1 MTQAIQT
8 SAVVG
13 VIGAGAMGAGIAQV
27 AALAGHTVLL
37 YDLDSK
43 ALDKARAGIAAN
55 VQRLIDK
62 KKLDEPTGHRAI
74 DRVRII
80 TSLADLR
87 TASLVIEA
95 VAERLDVKRALFGE
109 LEGMV
114 ASECILATNTSSISI
129 TAIAAPLM
137 HPSRVVGMHFFNP
150 APLMA
155 LVEVVHGLATSAAVA
170 QTVYATSAAWGK
182 TPVHAKSTPGF
193 IVNRVARPFYAEG
206 LRVLN
211 EQGADAASIDAVMR
225 DSGGFR
231 MGPFELMDLIGH
243 DVNFA
248 VTQSVFEAYFND
260 PRFTP
265 SLIQRELVN
274 AGFLGRKSGRGFYD
288 YAADAVKPA
297 VRIETNTRSPSK
309 IVLGESVPLYERL
322 QARIACAS
330 VDRNDMP
337 GLIAQIDDA
346 FLFITDGRTATE
358 RAHALGIDNIV
369 LIDLALDYV
378 SAPSVALTRARQ
390 CCADAYAAVVGALTQ
405 AGYAVV
411 PLKDIAG
418 MAVMRTVAMLVNEA
432 ADAVNQGV
440 CTSADLD
447 LAMEKGVN
455 YPLGPLAWGE
465 RIGIG
470 RIHDVLVHL
479 AAHYGEGRP
488 LSRIAAHLRVAI
500 FGSALSLKRIRVI
513 HSSSIHAGDNRAS
526 IHCTA
531 KRTGTDRA
539 REPGRTS
546 GAATRTPEVVVAT
559 RL

>member
-8 SAVVG
+8 SAIVG

-37 YDLDSK
+37 YDLDAK
-43 ALDKARAGIAAN
+43 ALDKARNAIAAN

-62 KKLDEPTGHRAI
+62 KNLEESAGQQAI
-74 DRVRII
+74 DRVRVV

-95 VAERLDVKRALFGE
+95 IAERLELKRALFIE
-109 LEGMV
+109 LESIV
-114 ASECILATNTSSISI
+114 THECMLATNTSSISI
-129 TAIAAPLM
+129 TAIAAPLK

-155 LVEVVHGLATSAAVA
+155 LVEVVHGLATSDAVA
-170 QTVYATSAAWGK
+170 QTVYATAAAWGK

-248 VTQSVFEAYFND
+248 VTQSVFNAYFND

-265 SLIQRELVN
+265 SLIQQELVN
-274 AGFLGRKSGRGFYD
+274 AGFLGRKTGRGFYD
-288 YAADAVKPA
+288 YGADAAKPVA
-297 VRIETNTRSPSK
+297 RIETNAHTPSK

-322 QARIACAS
+322 QARIAPAS
-330 VDRNDMP
+330 VARNDMP

-346 FLFITDGRTATE
+346 YLFLTDGRTATE

-369 LIDLALDYV
+369 LIDLALDY
-378 SAPSVALTRARQ
+378 ANAQSVALTHARQ
-390 CCADAYAAVVGALTQ
+390 CSGEAYAAAAGALAQ

-411 PLKDIAG
+411 PLNDVAG
-418 MAVMRTVAMLVNEA
+418 MTVMRTVAMLVNEA

-470 RIHDVLVHL
+470 RVHDVLLHL
-479 AAHYGEGRP
+479 AAHYGEDRYRASP
-488 LSRIAAHLRVAI
+488 LIAALRY
-500 FGSALSLKRIRVI
+500 
-513 HSSSIHAGDNRAS
+513 
-526 IHCTA
+526 
-531 KRTGTDRA
+531 
-539 REPGRTS
+539 S
-546 GAATRTPEVVVAT
+546 GQRFH
-559 RL
+559 

>member
-37 YDLDSK
+37 YDLDTK
-43 ALDKARAGIAAN
+43 ALDKGRAGIEAN
-55 VQRLIDK
+55 VRRLIEK
-62 KKLDEPTGHRAI
+62 KKLDESAGRAAI
-74 DRVRII
+74 DRVRIV
-80 TSLADLR
+80 TNLADMR
-87 TASLVIEA
+87 TTALVIEA
-95 VAERLDVKRALFGE
+95 VAERLDVKRALFGQ
-109 LEGMV
+109 LEDIV
-114 ASECILATNTSSISI
+114 TPECILATNTSSISI
-129 TAIAAPLM
+129 TAIAAPLK

-155 LVEVVHGLATSAAVA
+155 LVEVVSGLATSDEVA
-170 QTVYATSAAWGK
+170 QTVHATSAAWGK
-182 TPVHAKSTPGF
+182 KPVHAKSTPGF

-211 EQGADAASIDAVMR
+211 EQGADAASIDTVMR

-248 VTQSVFEAYFND
+248 VTQSVFNAYFND

-265 SLIQRELVN
+265 SLIQQELVN
-274 AGFLGRKSGRGFYD
+274 AGFLGRKTGRGFYD
-288 YAADAVKPA
+288 YAADAAKPQP
-297 VRIETNTRSPSK
+297 RIEQNTRTPSQ
-309 IVLGESVPLYERL
+309 IMLGESMPLYASLQSRL
-322 QARIACAS
+322 TEAKQQRA
-330 VDRNDMP
+330 DLP

-346 FLFITDGRTATE
+346 CLFLTDGRTATE
-358 RAHALGIDNIV
+358 RAHALGIDNVV
-369 LIDLALDYV
+369 LIDLALDYA
-378 SAPSVALTRARQ
+378 SAPSVAITRARQ
-390 CCADAYAAVVGALTQ
+390 CADDAYAAVAGALAQ
-405 AGYAVV
+405 CGYAVV
-411 PLKDIAG
+411 PLQDVAG

-465 RIGIG
+465 RIGIE
-470 RIHDVLVHL
+470 RIHEVLLHL
-479 AAHYGEGRP
+479 AAHYGEDRYRASP
-488 LSRIAAHLRVAI
+488 LI
-500 FGSALSLKRIRVI
+500 SALRY
-513 HSSSIHAGDNRAS
+513 
-526 IHCTA
+526 
-531 KRTGTDRA
+531 
-539 REPGRTS
+539 S
-546 GAATRTPEVVVAT
+546 GQRFH
-559 RL
+559 

>member
-8 SAVVG
+8 SAIVG

-37 YDLDSK
+37 YDLDAK
-43 ALDKARAGIAAN
+43 ALDKARDGIAAN

-62 KKLDEPTGHRAI
+62 KKLDESTGRQAV
-74 DRVRII
+74 DRVRIV

-109 LEGMV
+109 LESIV
-114 ASECILATNTSSISI
+114 TSDCILATNTSSISI
-129 TAIAAPLM
+129 TAIAAPLK

-155 LVEVVHGLATSAAVA
+155 LVEVVRGLATSDAVA
-170 QTVYATSAAWGK
+170 QTVYVTSSAWGK
-182 TPVHAKSTPGF
+182 RPVHAKSTPGF

-206 LRVLN
+206 LRVLG
-211 EQGADAASIDAVMR
+211 EQGADAFSIDTVMR

-248 VTQSVFEAYFND
+248 VTQSVFNAYFND

-265 SLIQRELVN
+265 SLIQQELVN
-274 AGFLGRKSGRGFYD
+274 AGYLGRKTGRGFYD
-288 YAADAVKPA
+288 YAANAAKPA
-297 VRIETNTRSPSK
+297 VRIETSTRTPSK
-309 IVLGESVPLYERL
+309 IVCGESVPLYERL
-322 QARIACAS
+322 QSRIADAS
-330 VDRNDMP
+330 IGRNDMP

-346 FLFITDGRTATE
+346 WLFLTDGRTATE
-358 RAHALGIDNIV
+358 RAHALGIDNVV
-369 LIDLALDYV
+369 LIDLALDY
-378 SAPSVALTRARQ
+378 ANAQSVALTRARQ
-390 CCADAYAAVVGALTQ
+390 CNVDAYAAVVGALTN

-411 PLKDIAG
+411 PLIDVAG

-470 RIHDVLVHL
+470 RVHEVLRHL
-479 AAHYGEGRP
+479 AAHYGEDRYRASP
-488 LSRIAAHLRVAI
+488 LI
-500 FGSALSLKRIRVI
+500 SALSY
-513 HSSSIHAGDNRAS
+513 
-526 IHCTA
+526 
-531 KRTGTDRA
+531 
-539 REPGRTS
+539 S
-546 GAATRTPEVVVAT
+546 GQ
-559 RL
+559 LFH

>member
-8 SAVVG
+8 SALVG

-37 YDLDSK
+37 YDLDAK
-43 ALDKARAGIAAN
+43 TLDKAHAGIATN

-62 KKLDEPTGHRAI
+62 KKLDQTAGQEAI
-74 DRVRII
+74 ERVRII
-80 TSLADLR
+80 TDLADLR

-95 VAERLDVKRALFGE
+95 VAERLDVKRALFGQ
-109 LEGMV
+109 LESIV
-114 ASECILATNTSSISI
+114 TPDCILATNTSSISI
-129 TAIAAPLM
+129 TAIAAPLK

-155 LVEVVHGLATSAAVA
+155 LVEVVRGLATSDNVA

-182 TPVHAKSTPGF
+182 KPVHAKSTPGF

-248 VTQSVFEAYFND
+248 VTQSVFNAYFND

-265 SLIQRELVN
+265 SLIQQELVN
-274 AGFLGRKSGRGFYD
+274 AGFLGRKTGRGFYD

-297 VRIETNTRSPSK
+297 ARIETRTRTPSK
-309 IVLGESVPLYERL
+309 IVLGESVPLYEHL
-322 QARIACAS
+322 QARIGEGS
-330 VDRNDMP
+330 VSRNDMP
-337 GLIAQIDDA
+337 GLVAQIDDA
-346 FLFITDGRTATE
+346 YLFLTDGRTATE
-358 RAHALGIDNIV
+358 RAHALGIDNLV
-369 LIDLALDYV
+369 LIDLALDYA
-378 SAPSVALTRARQ
+378 SAQSVAITRARQ
-390 CCADAYAAVVGALTQ
+390 CTDDAYAAAAGALTN

-411 PLKDIAG
+411 PLNDVAG

-465 RIGIG
+465 RIGIA
-470 RIHDVLVHL
+470 RIHDVLLHL
-479 AAHYGEGRP
+479 AMHYGEDRYRASP
-488 LSRIAAHLRVAI
+488 LV
-500 FGSALSLKRIRVI
+500 SALR
-513 HSSSIHAGDNRAS
+513 HSGQSFH
-526 IHCTA
+526 
-531 KRTGTDRA
+531 
-539 REPGRTS
+539 
-546 GAATRTPEVVVAT
+546 
-559 RL
+559 

>member
-1 MTQAIQT
+1 MTQAIQA
-8 SAVVG
+8 SAIIG

-37 YDLDSK
+37 YDLDAK
-43 ALDKARAGIAAN
+43 ALDKAHAGIATN

-62 KKLDEPTGHRAI
+62 KKLDQAAGQEAI
-74 DRVRII
+74 DRLRVVAN
-80 TSLADLR
+80 LADLR

-109 LEGMV
+109 LESIV
-114 ASECILATNTSSISI
+114 TQDCILATNTSSISI
-129 TAIAAPLM
+129 TAIAAPLQ

-155 LVEVVHGLATSAAVA
+155 LVEVVRGLATSDEVA
-170 QTVYATSAAWGK
+170 RTVYATAAVWGK
-182 TPVHAKSTPGF
+182 KPVHTKSTPGF

-206 LRVLN
+206 LRILN
-211 EQGADAASIDAVMR
+211 EQAADAASIDTIMR

-248 VTQSVFEAYFND
+248 VTQSVFNAYFND

-265 SLIQRELVN
+265 SLIQQELVN
-274 AGFLGRKSGRGFYD
+274 AGFLGRKTGRGFYD

-297 VRIETNTRSPSK
+297 ARIETNTRTPSK
-309 IVLGESVPLYERL
+309 IVRGESAPLYAQL
-322 QARIACAS
+322 QARIGETSLCR
-330 VDRNDMP
+330 DDLP

-346 FLFITDGRTATE
+346 YLFLTDGRTATE
-358 RAHALGIDNIV
+358 RAHATGIDNIV
-369 LIDLALDYV
+369 LIDLALDY
-378 SAPSVALTRARQ
+378 ANARSVALTRARQ
-390 CCADAYAAVVGALTQ
+390 CADDAYAAVAGALTN

-411 PLKDIAG
+411 PLNDIAG

-470 RIHDVLVHL
+470 QIHDVLLHL
-479 AAHYGEGRP
+479 AAHYGEDRYRASP
-488 LSRIAAHLRVAI
+488 LI
-500 FGSALSLKRIRVI
+500 SALRY
-513 HSSSIHAGDNRAS
+513 AGQRF
-526 IHCTA
+526 H
-531 KRTGTDRA
+531 
-539 REPGRTS
+539 
-546 GAATRTPEVVVAT
+546 
-559 RL
+559 

>member
-8 SAVVG
+8 SALVG

-37 YDLDSK
+37 YDLDAK
-43 ALDKARAGIAAN
+43 TLDKAHAGIATN

-62 KKLDEPTGHRAI
+62 KKLDQTAGQEAI
-74 DRVRII
+74 ERVRII
-80 TSLADLR
+80 TDLADLR

-95 VAERLDVKRALFGE
+95 VAERLDVKRALFGQ
-109 LEGMV
+109 LESIV
-114 ASECILATNTSSISI
+114 TPDCILATNTSSISI
-129 TAIAAPLM
+129 TAIAAPLK

-155 LVEVVHGLATSAAVA
+155 LVEVVRGLATSDAVA

-182 TPVHAKSTPGF
+182 KPVHAKSTPGF

-248 VTQSVFEAYFND
+248 VTQSVFNAYFND

-265 SLIQRELVN
+265 SLIQQELVN
-274 AGFLGRKSGRGFYD
+274 AGFLGRKTGRGFYD
-288 YAADAVKPA
+288 YAADAVKTA
-297 VRIETNTRSPSK
+297 VRIETRTRTPSK
-309 IVLGESVPLYERL
+309 IVLGESVPLYQHL
-322 QARIACAS
+322 QARIGEGS
-330 VDRNDMP
+330 VSRNDMP
-337 GLIAQIDDA
+337 GLVAQIDDA
-346 FLFITDGRTATE
+346 YLFLTDGRTATE
-358 RAHALGIDNIV
+358 RAHALGIDNLV
-369 LIDLALDYV
+369 LIDLALDYA
-378 SAPSVALTRARQ
+378 SAQSVAITRARQ
-390 CCADAYAAVVGALTQ
+390 CTDDAYAAAAGALTN

-411 PLKDIAG
+411 PLNDVAG

-465 RIGIG
+465 RIGIA
-470 RIHDVLVHL
+470 RIHDVLLNL
-479 AAHYGEGRP
+479 AAHYGEDRYRASP
-488 LSRIAAHLRVAI
+488 LV
-500 FGSALSLKRIRVI
+500 SALR
-513 HSSSIHAGDNRAS
+513 HSGQRFH
-526 IHCTA
+526 
-531 KRTGTDRA
+531 
-539 REPGRTS
+539 
-546 GAATRTPEVVVAT
+546 
-559 RL
+559 

>member
-1 MTQAIQT
+1 MTQAIQS

-37 YDLDSK
+37 YDLDGK
-43 ALDKARAGIAAN
+43 ALDKARSSIAAN

-62 KKLDEPTGHRAI
+62 KRLDQATGHKAI
-74 DRVRII
+74 DRVHSV
-80 TSLADLR
+80 TNLADMR

-95 VAERLDVKRALFGE
+95 VAERLDVKRALFSE
-109 LEGMV
+109 LESIV
-114 ASECILATNTSSISI
+114 TPECILATNTSSISI
-129 TAIAAPLM
+129 TAIAAPLR

-155 LVEVVHGLATSAAVA
+155 LVEVVRGLATSHDVA

-182 TPVHAKSTPGF
+182 RPVHARSTPGF
-193 IVNRVARPFYAEG
+193 IVNRVARPFYAEA

-248 VTQSVFEAYFND
+248 VTLSVFNAYFND

-265 SLIQRELVN
+265 SLIQQELVN
-274 AGFLGRKSGRGFYD
+274 AGFLGRKTERGFYD
-288 YAADAVKPA
+288 YGANAAKPA
-297 VRIETNTRSPSK
+297 ARIETHTRTPSK
-309 IVLGESVPLYERL
+309 IVPGESAPLYERL
-322 QARIACAS
+322 QARLAEAS
-330 VDRNDMP
+330 ASRNDMP
-337 GLIAQIDDA
+337 GLVAQIDDA
-346 FLFITDGRTATE
+346 YLFLTDGRTATE

-369 LIDLALDYV
+369 LIDLALDY
-378 SAPSVALTRARQ
+378 ATAQSVAITRARQ
-390 CCADAYAAVVGALTQ
+390 CADDAYAAAAGALTK

-432 ADAVNQGV
+432 AEAVNQGV

-465 RIGIG
+465 RIGIA
-470 RIHDVLVHL
+470 RIHDVLLHL
-479 AAHYGEGRP
+479 TAHYGEDRY
-488 LSRIAAHLRVAI
+488 
-500 FGSALSLKRIRVI
+500 
-513 HSSSIHAGDNRAS
+513 RAS
-526 IHCTA
+526 PLIAGLRYSDQRFH
-531 KRTGTDRA
+531 
-539 REPGRTS
+539 
-546 GAATRTPEVVVAT
+546 
-559 RL
+559 

>member
-8 SAVVG
+8 SAIVG

-37 YDLDSK
+37 YDLDAK
-43 ALDKARAGIAAN
+43 ALDKARNGIAAN
-55 VQRLIDK
+55 VQRSIDK
-62 KKLDEPTGHRAI
+62 KKLDETAGHEAI
-74 DRVRII
+74 ERVRII
-80 TSLADLR
+80 TSLSDLR
-87 TASLVIEA
+87 TAALVIEA

-109 LEGMV
+109 LENIV
-114 ASECILATNTSSISI
+114 TSECILATNTSSISI
-129 TAIAAPLM
+129 TAIAAPLK

-155 LVEVVHGLATSAAVA
+155 LVEVVHGLATSDAVA

-182 TPVHAKSTPGF
+182 KPVHAKSTPGF

-211 EQGADAASIDAVMR
+211 EQGADAASIDVVMR
-225 DSGGFR
+225 DAGGFR

-248 VTQSVFEAYFND
+248 VTQSVFNAYFND

-265 SLIQRELVN
+265 SLIQQELVN
-274 AGFLGRKSGRGFYD
+274 AGFLGRKTGRGFYD
-288 YAADAVKPA
+288 YAADAAKPA
-297 VRIETNTRSPSK
+297 ARVETHTRTPST
-309 IVLGESVPLYERL
+309 IVPGESAPVYEHL
-322 QARIACAS
+322 QARIAQANAG
-330 VDRNDMP
+330 RNDMP

-346 FLFITDGRTATE
+346 YLFLTDGRTATE
-358 RAHALGIDNIV
+358 RAHALGIDNVV
-369 LIDLALDYV
+369 LIDLALDYA
-378 SAPSVALTRARQ
+378 SAQSVALTRARQ
-390 CCADAYAAVVGALTQ
+390 CADEAYAAVAGALTNS
-405 AGYAVV
+405 GYAVV

-465 RIGIG
+465 RIGID
-470 RIHDVLVHL
+470 RVHDVLLHL
-479 AAHYGEGRP
+479 ASHYGEDRY
-488 LSRIAAHLRVAI
+488 
-500 FGSALSLKRIRVI
+500 
-513 HSSSIHAGDNRAS
+513 RAS
-526 IHCTA
+526 PLIASLRYSAQRFH
-531 KRTGTDRA
+531 
-539 REPGRTS
+539 
-546 GAATRTPEVVVAT
+546 
-559 RL
+559 

>member
-8 SAVVG
+8 SAIVG

-37 YDLDSK
+37 YDLDAK
-43 ALDKARAGIAAN
+43 ALDRAHIGIATN

-62 KKLDEPTGHRAI
+62 KKLDQVAGDEAV
-74 DRVRII
+74 DRVRIV
-80 TSLADLR
+80 TNLADLR
-87 TASLVIEA
+87 TAALVIEA

-109 LEGMV
+109 LESIV
-114 ASECILATNTSSISI
+114 TPECILATNTSSISI
-129 TAIAAPLM
+129 TAIAAPLK

-155 LVEVVHGLATSAAVA
+155 LVEVVRGLATSDDVA
-170 QTVYATSAAWGK
+170 RTVYATSAAWGK
-182 TPVHAKSTPGF
+182 QPVHAKSTPGF
-193 IVNRVARPFYAEG
+193 IVNRVARPFYAEA

-211 EQGADAASIDAVMR
+211 EQGADAASIDAVVR

-248 VTQSVFEAYFND
+248 VTQSVFNAYFND

-265 SLIQRELVN
+265 SLIQQELVN
-274 AGFLGRKSGRGFYD
+274 AGFLGRKTGRGFYD
-288 YAADAVKPA
+288 YAADAAKPA
-297 VRIETNTRSPSK
+297 ARIETHTRAPSN
-309 IVLGESVPLYERL
+309 IVLGESVPLYEHL
-322 QARIACAS
+322 QARLADAS
-330 VDRNDMP
+330 ATRNDMP
-337 GLIAQIDDA
+337 GLVARIDDA
-346 FLFITDGRTATE
+346 YLFVTDGRTATE
-358 RAHALGIDNIV
+358 RAHSLGIDNIV
-369 LIDLALDYV
+369 LIDLALDYAH
-378 SAPSVALTRARQ
+378 APSIAITRARQ
-390 CCADAYAAVVGALTQ
+390 CDDDAYAAAAGALSK

-411 PLKDIAG
+411 PLNDIAG

-465 RIGIG
+465 RIGIA
-470 RIHDVLVHL
+470 RIHDVLLNL
-479 AAHYGEGRP
+479 AAHYGEDRYRASP
-488 LSRIAAHLRVAI
+488 MI
-500 FGSALSLKRIRVI
+500 SALRY
-513 HSSSIHAGDNRAS
+513 
-526 IHCTA
+526 
-531 KRTGTDRA
+531 
-539 REPGRTS
+539 S
-546 GAATRTPEVVVAT
+546 GQRFH
-559 RL
+559 